1 MSDDSNTHPAGEGL
15 SDDEFAEQV
24 GGQTASDLKVEGVF
38 ERESD
43 AASTDGPI
51 SEAHADDLD

>member
-15 SDDEFAEQV
+15 SDEEFVEQV
-24 GGQTASDLKVEGVF
+24 GGQTASDLKAEDVF

-51 SEAHADDLD
+51 NEADADDLN